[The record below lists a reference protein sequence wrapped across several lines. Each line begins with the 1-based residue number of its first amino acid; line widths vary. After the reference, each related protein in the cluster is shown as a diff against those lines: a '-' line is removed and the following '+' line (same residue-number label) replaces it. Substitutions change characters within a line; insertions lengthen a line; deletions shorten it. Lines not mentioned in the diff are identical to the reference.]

1 MLKNGKK
8 TSTLCSRTIKDDQT
22 SYAWKSGEI
31 LHALTKLKAVAL
43 NYEKRARD
51 VVALARCAFY
61 RIFATFIIVAFG
73 PNIKNHTMLVIK
85 SDLVF

>member
-1 MLKNGKK
+1 MQIKGLEVFSTIYEFEIGLFTHSDAQMRKLLFAEMGKDNVH
-8 TSTLCSRTIKDDQT
+8 TSRTIKDDQT

-51 VVALARCAFY
+51 VEALARC
-61 RIFATFIIVAFG
+61 
-73 PNIKNHTMLVIK
+73 N
-85 SDLVF
+85 

>member
-1 MLKNGKK
+1 MRKLLFAEMGKDNVH
-8 TSTLCSRTIKDDQT
+8 TSRTIKDDQT

-51 VVALARCAFY
+51 VEALARC
-61 RIFATFIIVAFG
+61 
-73 PNIKNHTMLVIK
+73 N
-85 SDLVF
+85 